1 MNEFYIYVYILHDS
15 DLDSD
20 GNLKKAHYHVILSL
34 PNNSP
39 TNIESIK
46 SRLQLEYVEGV
57 RSVRS
62 AMRYLVHAD
71 DPDKFQYEK
80 YNLSGS
86 SVMVARA
93 KSYLASDLNGSI
105 IDIVKLLDSVESPI
119 SYTNFLMMCADNQLA
134 GTLRNVKVTILLQEH
149 NAKYNYYESYNENS

>member
-1 MNEFYIYVYILHDS
+1 MHDS

-46 SRLQLEYVEGV
+46 SRLQLDYVEGV

-93 KSYLASDLNGSI
+93 KSYLASDLNGTI
-105 IDIVKLLDSVESPI
+105 GDIVKLLNSVDGPI
-119 SYTNFLMMCADNQLA
+119 TYTSFLSLCVDNQLA
-134 GTLRNVKVTILLQEH
+134 ASLRNVKVLVLLQEH